1 MNQTLMQQLQ
11 QLMAGGADFGNSPH
25 AQKTRNKRLDRR
37 AKLGSRINTRNRA
50 QADPTRAMN
59 ALSKLTQK
67 MTPDQ
72 LQDLQHGMGN
82 ILGTDMSSLGG
93 RQAGIDA
100 FNSLQG
106 QGTPL
111 SGSQNNASA
120 KIQSLLANLGFAGPG
135 GYTGIPEPGT
145 TPGGHPVFG
154 TPPPRGTV
162 PTLPG
167 PYPSPG
173 LQPPGPM
180 PGGPGVMGQPS
191 MPGGMQPPVRVNNPG
206 TFFGGQQPQQPLNP
220 GTMQGPMGM
229 APAIGQQPAAPMNN
243 LQYGGMGIR

>member
-1 MNQTLMQQLQ
+1 MNQAIMQQLQ
-11 QLMAGGADFGNSPH
+11 QLLGNNNPDGKLGATGNLASH

-37 AKLGSRINTRNRA
+37 ARLGSRINTRNRA

-100 FNSLQG
+100 FNSMPG
-106 QGTPL
+106 QGL

-120 KIQSLLANLGFAGPG
+120 NIQSLLANLGFAGPG
-135 GYTGIPEPGT
+135 GYTGTPNSVPGL
-145 TPGGHPVFG
+145 TPQPGVMP
-154 TPPPRGTV
+154 
-162 PTLPG
+162 LPG
-167 PYPSPG
+167 NPQPG
-173 LQPPGPM
+173 IPTGPM

-191 MPGGMQPPVRVNNPG
+191 MPGGMQPPIRVNNPG

-229 APAIGQQPAAPMNN
+229 APAMGQQPAAPMNN
-243 LQYGGMGIR
+243 PQYGGMGIR